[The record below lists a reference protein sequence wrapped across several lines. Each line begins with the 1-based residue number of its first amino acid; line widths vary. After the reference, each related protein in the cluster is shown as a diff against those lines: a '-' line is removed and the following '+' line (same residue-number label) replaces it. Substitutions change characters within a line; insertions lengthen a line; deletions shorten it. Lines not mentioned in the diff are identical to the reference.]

1 MDTLATR
8 ILTNCRIAVHELTT
22 TTMADQRQVFEVRV
36 LLFIRKKVN
45 QCVHS
50 IHRRY
55 IRALWVHSNTT
66 RLPSIDITPCE
77 RRILVLTFVQLGRE
91 KLRRHDNSMLRGAWI
106 VVLTGALQ
114 STVHNRP
121 IPVTIAIAAV
131 EHHICVRHLLFIYIL
146 RKVRKKVGT
155 SIMYFDVT
163 NLRAFRG
170 FKLAV
175 ILMLFADTK
184 VIHIILRRH
193 IHDPRGSV
201 ILVILL
207 KCALKIVV
215 HANAVVLHVRKDRDY
230 GHKC

>member
-1 MDTLATR
+1 M
-8 ILTNCRIAVHELTT
+8 
-22 TTMADQRQVFEVRV
+22 
-36 LLFIRKKVN
+36 
-45 QCVHS
+45 
-50 IHRRY
+50 
-55 IRALWVHSNTT
+55 HSNTA
-66 RLPSIDITPCE
+66 RLPSIDVTPCE
-77 RRILVLTFVQLGRE
+77 RRVSVLTLVQLGRE

-121 IPVTIAIAAV
+121 ILVTITITAV

-146 RKVRKKVGT
+146 RKVRKKIGA
-155 SIMYFDVT
+155 SFMYFDAT
-163 NLRAFRG
+163 NLRAFRD

-175 ILMLFADTK
+175 TLMLFADTK
-184 VIHIILRRH
+184 MIHIKLRRH

-207 KCALKIVV
+207 KCALNVVV
-215 HANAVVLHVRKDRDY
+215 HANTVMLHVGKHRDH